1 MTVTKEIKSKFL
13 GKESANNI
21 LLSLLLND
29 RSFLSELQG
38 IAETIANQKE
48 VTNDKQEPC
57 CNLLQIKQRR

>member
-13 GKESANNI
+13 GKESAINI

-48 VTNDKQEPC
+48 VTND
-57 CNLLQIKQRR
+57 